1 MMWDSG
7 MGGGMGWM
15 WFFWLLLIVGTVVIV
30 IVLVLVLLKALTG
43 SSGDGSR
50 QGGSAPP
57 TGARPRRSREILEER
72 YARGE
77 ISTEEFSERLRT
89 LEEGDR

>member
-1 MMWDSG
+1 VKLLTGNS
-7 MGGGMGWM
+7 GGG
-15 WFFWLLLIVGTVVIV
+15 T
-30 IVLVLVLLKALTG
+30 
-43 SSGDGSR
+43 R

-57 TGARPRRSREILEER
+57 TGAGPRRSREILEER

-77 ISTEEFSERLRT
+77 ISTEEFRERLRT

>member
-1 MMWDSG
+1 MMWGDG
-7 MGGGMGWM
+7 MGWGMGWM
-15 WFFWLLLIVGTVVIV
+15 WIFWLLLIVGTVVLV
-30 IVLVLVLLKALTG
+30 FVLVKVLTG
-43 SSGDGSR
+43 GSGGGTQ

-57 TGARPRRSREILEER
+57 TGTGPRRSREILEER

-77 ISTEEFSERLRT
+77 ISTEEFRERLRT

>member
-1 MMWDSG
+1 MMWGDG
-7 MGGGMGWM
+7 MGWGMGWM
-15 WFFWLLLIVGTVVIV
+15 WLFWLLIVVGTVVLV
-30 IVLVLVLLKALTG
+30 FVLVKAFTG
-43 SSGDGSR
+43 SSGGGTR

-57 TGARPRRSREILEER
+57 PTDAGPRRSREILEER

-77 ISTEEFSERLRT
+77 ISTEEFRERLRT